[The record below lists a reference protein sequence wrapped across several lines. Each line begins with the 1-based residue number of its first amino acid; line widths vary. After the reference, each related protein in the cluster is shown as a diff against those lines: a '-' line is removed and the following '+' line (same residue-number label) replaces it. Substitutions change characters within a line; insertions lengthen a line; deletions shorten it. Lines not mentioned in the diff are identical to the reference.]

1 MFSNPSPCF
10 SIKLLKSTPR
20 VTQRPKHFQQCNAV
34 FLQFHIASTLSQGIW
49 LVTVKTN
56 IEMPFPVTGA
66 QEMCCNLNL
75 CNFLITSSEFIQHH
89 CAHFTICSHQWSH
102 SFFSFTV
109 CDQTLHL
116 QNIHKHKISL
126 LPSCN
131 ITYHHNYAHCTTT
144 ILLVE
149 MQHSLPF

>member
-1 MFSNPSPCF
+1 MPH
-10 SIKLLKSTPR
+10 
-20 VTQRPKHFQQCNAV
+20 VTQRPKHFQKCNRV
-34 FLQFHIASTLSQGIW
+34 FLQFYIASLLSQDIW

-56 IEMPFPVTGA
+56 IEMLSSLTGV

-75 CNFLITSSEFIQHH
+75 CNFLITSSAFIQHH

-109 CDQTLHL
+109 CDQALHL
-116 QNIHKHKISL
+116 QNIHKYKIYL

-131 ITYHHNYAHCTTT
+131 ITYNHNYANCTTT

-149 MQHSLPF
+149 MQHTLPF